1 MTRRAHVLAAAAG
14 ATGLVL
20 AACSSS
26 PNSNNATSATTTASQ
41 TITASVSQATTTT
54 SSNTDLQSLIPV
66 PANTQRTD
74 GPDSV
79 QENGTH
85 LHFLVNGAPTDVMAA
100 YKSALEGKSWAVTV
114 AHSGGG
120 GGGGGAT
127 YTGTNGNAY
136 GVFDGGGYGSTTDID
151 ACVWPSKP
159 SDAACGHRR

>member
-1 MTRRAHVLAAAAG
+1 MKHRTYVAASAV
-14 ATGLVL
+14 GLVL

-26 PNSNNATSATTTASQ
+26 PNANNATSAPATA
-41 TITASVSQATTTT
+41 TKTVTASVSQATTTT
-54 SSNTDLQSLIPV
+54 SSNSDLQALIPA

-85 LHFLVNGAPTDVMAA
+85 LHFLVNGSPTDVMAA
-100 YKSALEGKSWAVTV
+100 YKTALEGKSWAVTV
-114 AHSGGG
+114 QNSGGG

-159 SDAACGHRR
+159 SDASCGHRR